1 MAGRSGP
8 EPPALPSRVVE
19 AALSRRC
26 LCVSAQRF
34 MENCLAAA
42 ALNGVDRRALQR
54 SARLGREV
62 LERAKRRAV
71 DWPSQ
76 ERPRGGSGA
85 LPQAATPAAC
95 PLHLVQEEREER
107 FPTLSASFRT
117 MAEFMDYTSSQC
129 GKYYSSVPEDGGTAH
144 VCRYHRRKPKLHVC
158 SEAGD
163 SEGKD
168 RDEMALGPGGIR
180 PSPEHT
186 LQPSQSATDTSKD
199 LYIEVF
205 PGTYSVTVSS
215 NAFTGKTHVVAVDL
229 GQSVDLVFP
238 V

>member
-1 MAGRSGP
+1 MATREGLQAPPPRRALGPRMRLEKRAGRGAVCVREEETEMGGAGAHGVLPCPAPATILAVGGGLGLVAGRSGP

-95 PLHLVQEEREER
+95 PLHLVQEEVRAQCGGPACCDR
-107 FPTLSASFRT
+107 SASLNR
-117 MAEFMDYTSSQC
+117 
-129 GKYYSSVPEDGGTAH
+129 
-144 VCRYHRRKPKLHVC
+144 
-158 SEAGD
+158 
-163 SEGKD
+163 
-168 RDEMALGPGGIR
+168 
-180 PSPEHT
+180 
-186 LQPSQSATDTSKD
+186 
-199 LYIEVF
+199 EV
-205 PGTYSVTVSS
+205 S
-215 NAFTGKTHVVAVDL
+215 
-229 GQSVDLVFP
+229 
-238 V
+238 